1 MDRKECLLCNKTYNP
16 TYFSS
21 HKKSS
26 RHQRLLKSKQIKEDL
41 LKENIKTEP
50 NSIDILE
57 DIINK
62 LIELKKS
69 L

>member
-1 MDRKECLLCNKTYNP
+1 MRKECTLCKKDYNP

-21 HKKSS
+21 HKKSA
-26 RHQRLLKSKQIKEDL
+26 RHQRLLKSKQIKEEL
-41 LKENIKTEP
+41 LKENINIEP
-50 NSIDILE
+50 TSMDILQ

-62 LIELKKS
+62 LNELKNS